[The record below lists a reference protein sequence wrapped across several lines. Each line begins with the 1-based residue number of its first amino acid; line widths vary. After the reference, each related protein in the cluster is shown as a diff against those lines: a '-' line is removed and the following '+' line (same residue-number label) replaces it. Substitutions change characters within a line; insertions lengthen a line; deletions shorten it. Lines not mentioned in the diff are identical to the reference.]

1 MRIVV
6 DTNILVSAILR
17 GRMPKR
23 AIQSII
29 DRPDWNWLVSLEIL
43 AEYKDVLLRPK
54 FKLSQEVIE
63 EWWEIFD
70 TVTQLIEVEVKVDFP
85 RDRKDAKFL
94 ACALAGNA
102 NFLITGD
109 RDFTEVETLGNTK
122 IVSVSGFLDRILE
135 EGQD

>member
-1 MRIVV
+1 MKIVV
-6 DTNILVSAILR
+6 DTNILVSAVLR

-29 DRPDWNWLVSLEIL
+29 DRPDWKWLASLEII

-70 TVTQLIEVEVKVDFP
+70 TVTQLIDVEVEVDFP

-109 RDFTEVETLGNTK
+109 RDFSEVETLGNTK
-122 IVSVSGFLDRILE
+122 IVSVSDFLNQILE
-135 EGQD
+135 EG

>member
-1 MRIVV
+1 
-6 DTNILVSAILR
+6 VSAILR

-29 DRPDWNWLVSLEIL
+29 DRPDWEWLVSVEIL

-54 FKLSQEVIE
+54 FNLSQEVIA

-70 TVTQLIEVEVKVDFP
+70 TVTQSIEVEVEVDFP

-94 ACALAGNA
+94 ACVLAGNA
-102 NFLITGD
+102 DFLITGD

-122 IVSVSGFLDRILE
+122 IVSVSGFLDRILGE
-135 EGQD
+135 EPD